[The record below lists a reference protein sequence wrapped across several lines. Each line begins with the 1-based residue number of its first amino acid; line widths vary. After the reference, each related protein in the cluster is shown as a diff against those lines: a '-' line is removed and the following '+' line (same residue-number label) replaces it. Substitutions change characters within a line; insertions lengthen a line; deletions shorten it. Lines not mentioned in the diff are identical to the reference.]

1 MNFNLY
7 IHGEPSGYDMY
18 PEDSNDELYQRIYS
32 EQKTAAQLTIFR
44 KQDLVY
50 CVYSHVIKDN
60 LHFGFIVVFNGICF
74 KTIKGAYDVFEKVYS
89 DIVLNG
95 KYVKVEKSGEV
106 VFAQEHFAYETD
118 EYDRIKTILNREFE
132 DKKRTL
138 FVDLPKIFHVGQGD
152 KTCSFEDESSLVA
165 TIISDFDRLVIPNDT
180 SGQVDYVS
188 DMLSALYKEN
198 SDLKERNKKLNSQK
212 KQYKLVLFLSLL
224 MIGCGVGIYFLNNNI
239 HGLESQI
246 ETLNKTINLHKRQ
259 IEQKNDSLS
268 MQASVIRLKNYRISS
283 LESDLTTMTKKKEQ
297 LEQSISTVKSYYP
310 IVITDIQV
318 GNTYSNGTFETPYGG
333 TIYSS
338 YSMYLKPRISYV
350 GLDGGVL
357 KTLYVKLFTPSGTM
371 STGNSSPYG
380 YSFSSDIYI
389 SSGSG
394 NTCELSGWGGPTKGH
409 WSKGTYRI
417 EVWSGGNCLKTKSFT
432 IY

>member
-74 KTIKGAYDVFEKVYS
+74 KTIKGAYDVCERVYS

-95 KYVKVEKSGEV
+95 KYVKIEKSGEV
-106 VFAQEHFAYETD
+106 VFTHEHFAYEPE

-132 DKKRTL
+132 EKKRTL
-138 FVDLPKIFHVGQGD
+138 FVDLPKIFHVGQSD

-165 TIISDFDRLVIPNDT
+165 TIISHYDRLVVPNDT

-198 SDLKERNKKLNSQK
+198 SELKEQNTKINSQK

-239 HGLESQI
+239 LGLESQI
-246 ETLNKTINLHKRQ
+246 KNLNNRINFYRRQ
-259 IEQKNDSLS
+259 IVQKNDSLS
-268 MQASVIRLKNYRISS
+268 IQASLIKSKNIRISS
-283 LESDLTTMTKKKEQ
+283 LDSDLAAMKNKKEQ
-297 LEQSISTVKSYYP
+297 LEQSLSEIKSYYP

-318 GNTYSNGTFETPYGG
+318 GNTYSNGNFETPYGG
-333 TIYSS
+333 RIYSS
-338 YSMYLKPRISYV
+338 YSMYLKPKITYI
-350 GLDGGVL
+350 GLDAGEI
-357 KTLYVKLFTPSGTM
+357 KTLYVKLYTPSGSM
-371 STGNSSPYG
+371 STGNSSPKG

-389 SSGSG
+389 SSGTG
-394 NTCELSGWGGPTKGH
+394 NTWELSGWGNSTKGN
-409 WSKGTYRI
+409 WPKGSYRF
-417 EVWSGGNCLKTKSFT
+417 EVWYGGICLKTKSFSV
-432 IY
+432 Y